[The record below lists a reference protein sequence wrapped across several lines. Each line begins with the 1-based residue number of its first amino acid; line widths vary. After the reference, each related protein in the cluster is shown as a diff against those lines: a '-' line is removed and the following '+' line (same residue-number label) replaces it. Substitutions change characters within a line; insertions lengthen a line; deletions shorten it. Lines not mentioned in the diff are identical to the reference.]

1 LRERVSDRAVVIT
14 GASSGIGEALANRL
28 GDAGAKVVLVA
39 RSADKLQEMKQGIEA
54 RGGTAFVYSADLSDA
69 EDTQRLIASVLAEHG
84 QIDVLVNNAGIS
96 IRRSVAKSYDRVHDF
111 ERTLALNFLGAVRLI
126 MGFLPGM
133 RAQKQGQILNVSTI
147 GVQVNPP
154 RYGAY
159 IASKAALDA
168 FSRVLGVEAHKD
180 GVKVTTIYMPLV
192 KTPMM
197 KSTTIYDAFPMRSAE
212 QAVDLIVE
220 GIIHQRSPT
229 ALPRTPSSAFSTEP
243 INSTQSR
250 ATRKTSASPSR
261 ETPRCSSGCSRWSR
275 AARGAAALDGASR
288 LRVYPGRE
296 QVLPIRL
303 VGGPDPRGDAGHRA

>member
-1 LRERVSDRAVVIT
+1 MSSSPDELRERVSGRAVVIT

-28 GDAGAKVVLVA
+28 GDAGAKVLLVA
-39 RSADKLQEMKQGIEA
+39 RSADKLQEMQQGIEA
-54 RGGTAFVYSADLSDA
+54 RGGAAFAYSADLSDA
-69 EDTQRLIASVLAEHG
+69 EDTERLITLILAEHG
-84 QIDVLVNNAGIS
+84 HVDVLVNNAGIS
-96 IRRSVAKSYDRVHDF
+96 IRRSVAKSYDRVRDF

-180 GVKVTTIYMPLV
+180 GVKITTIYMPLV

-197 KSTTIYDAFPMRSAE
+197 KSTTIYDAFPMRSPE

-220 GIIHQRSPT
+220 GIIRQPKRVAIPFGNFFALAYGVAPNTVERILNAAYQLYPESGDKKDQR
-229 ALPRTPSSAFSTEP
+229 EP
-243 INSTQSR
+243 VSR
-250 ATRKTSASPSR
+250 DAAMFQRVFEVVTR
-261 ETPRCSSGCSRWSR
+261 R
-275 AARGAAALDGASR
+275 ARR
-288 LRVYPGRE
+288 RRPGR
-296 QVLPIRL
+296 R
-303 VGGPDPRGDAGHRA
+303 

>member
-1 LRERVSDRAVVIT
+1 MSSSPDELRERVSGRAVVIT

-28 GDAGAKVVLVA
+28 GDAGAKVLLVA
-39 RSADKLQEMKQGIEA
+39 RSADKLQEMQQGIEA
-54 RGGTAFVYSADLSDA
+54 RGGAAFAYSADLSDA
-69 EDTQRLIASVLAEHG
+69 EDTERLITLILAEHG
-84 QIDVLVNNAGIS
+84 HVDVLVNNAGIS
-96 IRRSVAKSYDRVHDF
+96 IRRSVAKSYDRVRDF

-180 GVKVTTIYMPLV
+180 GVKITTIYMPLV

-220 GIIHQRSPT
+220 GIIRQPKRVAIPFGNFFALAYGVAPNTVERILNAAYQLYPESGDKKDQR
-229 ALPRTPSSAFSTEP
+229 EP
-243 INSTQSR
+243 VSR
-250 ATRKTSASPSR
+250 DAAMFQRVFEVVTR
-261 ETPRCSSGCSRWSR
+261 R
-275 AARGAAALDGASR
+275 ARR
-288 LRVYPGRE
+288 RRPGR
-296 QVLPIRL
+296 R
-303 VGGPDPRGDAGHRA
+303 

>member
-1 LRERVSDRAVVIT
+1 MSSSPDELRERVSGRAVVIT

-28 GDAGAKVVLVA
+28 GDAGAKVLLVA
-39 RSADKLQEMKQGIEA
+39 RSADKLQEMQQGIEA
-54 RGGTAFVYSADLSDA
+54 RGGAAFAYSADLSDA
-69 EDTQRLIASVLAEHG
+69 EDTERLITLILAEHG
-84 QIDVLVNNAGIS
+84 HVDVLVNNAGIS

-180 GVKVTTIYMPLV
+180 GVKITTIYMPLV

-220 GIIHQRSPT
+220 GIIHQPKRV
-229 ALPRTPSSAFSTEP
+229 ALPVGNLFELAYGVAPNAVERILNAAYQLYPESGDKKDQREP
-243 INSTQSR
+243 VSR
-250 ATRKTSASPSR
+250 DAAMFQRVFEVVTR
-261 ETPRCSSGCSRWSR
+261 R
-275 AARGAAALDGASR
+275 ARR
-288 LRVYPGRE
+288 RRPGR
-296 QVLPIRL
+296 R
-303 VGGPDPRGDAGHRA
+303 

>member
-1 LRERVSDRAVVIT
+1 MSSSPDELRERVSGRAVVIT

-28 GDAGAKVVLVA
+28 GDAGAKVLLVA
-39 RSADKLQEMKQGIEA
+39 RSDDKLQEMKQGIEA
-54 RGGTAFVYSADLSDA
+54 RGGSAFAYSADLSDA
-69 EDTQRLIASVLAEHG
+69 EDTERLITLILAEHG
-84 QIDVLVNNAGIS
+84 HVDVLVNNAGIS
-96 IRRSVAKSYDRVHDF
+96 IRRSVAKSYDRVRDF

-180 GVKVTTIYMPLV
+180 GVKITTIYMPLV

-220 GIIHQRSPT
+220 GIIHQPKRV
-229 ALPRTPSSAFSTEP
+229 ALPVGNLFELAYGVAPNAVERILNAAYQLYPESGDKKDQREP
-243 INSTQSR
+243 VSR
-250 ATRKTSASPSR
+250 DAAMFQRVFEVVTR
-261 ETPRCSSGCSRWSR
+261 R
-275 AARGAAALDGASR
+275 ARR
-288 LRVYPGRE
+288 RRPGR
-296 QVLPIRL
+296 R
-303 VGGPDPRGDAGHRA
+303 